1 MDEMTVCSAQL
12 EALAQ
17 HLGRAQQAL
26 YADPINAEL
35 RERVQVRFGGLI
47 DKQQRALQELR
58 AEASPERLPQTWREL
73 KAIRRDCNRLFAE
86 SLAFLQGALV
96 RTAGLDGGI
105 CQIADDL
112 MEELRQRTDISW
124 SRLTIPGEAALF
136 GQLAEIIRV
145 PFPEFTIWSLPLTG
159 HEFGHLVAQE
169 LRVLDG
175 DAYTFPF
182 RELVDRAGPG
192 GQTERFLQEYFA
204 DIFAT
209 YVHGPAYLCLA
220 VVLRFDPVTAHVDG
234 RDHPSGMRRVGVM
247 LAVLE
252 LMDGGAALPLYG
264 SVREAIGRLWE
275 RGLEATGR
283 SARRAA
289 ALDPASVEYGWTT
302 RIHELLE
309 SELSQA
315 RYDGWLRAQRLAQ
328 EFRPY
333 DDPPTAQ
340 EDDTLADVLN
350 AVWLWRLQRGDQ
362 AGDVYEAQRVDEI
375 ARQLCQDISTR
386 RSTDA

>member
-1 MDEMTVCSAQL
+1 MDEMAVCSAQL

-26 YADPINAEL
+26 HADPIDTEL
-35 RERVQVRFGGLI
+35 RERVQVRFSGLI

-58 AEASPERLPQTWREL
+58 AEVTPERLPQTWREL
-73 KAIRRDCNRLFAE
+73 KAIRRDCNVLFAE

-96 RTAGLDGGI
+96 RTAGLDSGI

-145 PFPEFTIWSLPLTG
+145 PFPEFSIWSLPLTG

-175 DAYTFPF
+175 DAYVFPF
-182 RELVDRAGPG
+182 RELVDELGPG

-234 RDHPSGMRRVGVM
+234 RDHPSAMRRVGVM

-252 LMDGGAALPLYG
+252 AMDAGAALPLYG
-264 SVREAIGRLWE
+264 SIREAIGRLWE

-283 SARRAA
+283 SAQAA
-289 ALDPASVEYGWTT
+289 ALDPASVEHGWAM
-302 RIHELLE
+302 RIHGLLE

-328 EFRPY
+328 DLQPY
-333 DDPPTAQ
+333 ADPPKAQ

-350 AVWLWRLQRGDQ
+350 AVWLWRLQRDNQ
-362 AGDVYEAQRVDEI
+362 AGDVYETQRIDEI
-375 ARQLCQDISTR
+375 ARQLCQDISAGG
-386 RSTDA
+386 SSND